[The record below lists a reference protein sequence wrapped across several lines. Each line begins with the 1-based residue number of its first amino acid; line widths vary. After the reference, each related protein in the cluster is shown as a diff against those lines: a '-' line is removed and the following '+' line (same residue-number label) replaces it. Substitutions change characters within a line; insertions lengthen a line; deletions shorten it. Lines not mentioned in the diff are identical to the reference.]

1 MTWYSSY
8 RSYSIPIFVINSAG
22 SRREGVV
29 MDLNSERDN
38 ENSLAFGSALLE
50 LAHVVKVCLEHN
62 ASAHEAIEAVRQCA
76 EMGATKYPVKWL
88 ALDPRVHYFPAITMA
103 VANAML
109 SIPEPLRQLY
119 AADPEI
125 RFKDLVCAVSK
136 HRSSDG
142 IFYVYAAVIGL
153 NEVFRHV
160 TVGDAVSA
168 GMQDIADGEE
178 DYGF

>member
-1 MTWYSSY
+1 
-8 RSYSIPIFVINSAG
+8 
-22 SRREGVV
+22 
-29 MDLNSERDN
+29 MDLHN
-38 ENSLAFGSALLE
+38 ENNYQPGLAFGSALAE
-50 LAHVVKVCLEHN
+50 LVHVVKTCLEHD
-62 ASAHEAIEAVRQCA
+62 STAHEAVESVRQCA
-76 EMGATKYPVKWL
+76 AMGAVKYPVKWL
-88 ALDPRVHYFPAITMA
+88 ALDPRITYFPTVEGAI
-103 VANAML
+103 ANAIL
-109 SIPEPLRQLY
+109 SIPEELRQLY
-119 AADPEI
+119 SAEQEI

>member
-1 MTWYSSY
+1 
-8 RSYSIPIFVINSAG
+8 
-22 SRREGVV
+22 